1 MTELNWVKLA
11 REYVGLKEV
20 KGTRHNP
27 TIIKWL
33 DEMGRFGDEAK
44 AWWRDDETPWC
55 GLFVGWI
62 MGQSGRYVVKEWY
75 RAKEWAS
82 PLLPRLD
89 SPGYGCI
96 AVLDRTGGG
105 HVGFVVGKDARGNIM
120 LLGGNQND
128 QVSIVAFAP
137 SRITGYYWPSRW
149 IDGAAMKS
157 VPASHR
163 YDLPLLRS
171 DGRLS
176 SNES

>member
-1 MTELNWVKLA
+1 MIELNWVKLA

-27 TIIKWL
+27 TIIEWL
-33 DEMGRFGDEAK
+33 DEMGQFGGEAK

-55 GLFVGWI
+55 GLFIGWI
-62 MGQSGRYVVKEWY
+62 MGMTGRYVVKEWY

-82 PLLPRLD
+82 PLLTQLARPA
-89 SPGYGCI
+89 YGCI
-96 AVLDRTGGG
+96 AVLDRAGGG

-120 LLGGNQND
+120 LVGGNQND
-128 QVSIVAFAP
+128 QVSIAAFAP

-149 IDGAAMKS
+149 IDGAVMKS
-157 VPASHR
+157 VPAAHR
-163 YDLPLLRS
+163 YDLPLLHS